1 VAELALVT
9 GATSGIGRELAR
21 ALIERG
27 FEVLRAGEEHDLA
40 TPEGVEALY
49 ASLPRPVDI
58 LVLNAGVSEGGE
70 FATGDLA
77 AHLRLIDLNVRGTV
91 HLAGLVIPAMA
102 ARGGGRVL
110 LTSSMVAIM
119 PGPFQATYNAS
130 KSFIQSFGLALRDE
144 LRDRGVSVTL
154 VMPGPTDTNI
164 FARAGQLDTPPR
176 RVLAQGRPGRRR
188 RAGGR
193 GAAGRQG
200 ARGGGEPAAAA
211 RDPRRQRAPG
221 RRQGPLEPVRRTAER
236 SLTQPEVARRPAGRP
251 SMHRSTEGGLR

>member
-21 ALIERG
+21 ALTERG

-164 FARAGQLDTPPR
+164 FARAGQLDTPLGASSHKADPADVAEQAVEALLAGKE
-176 RVLAQGRPGRRR
+176 RVVAASLPLRLATL
-188 RAGGR
+188 AGSVLPD
-193 GAAGRQG
+193 AVK
-200 ARGGGEPAAAA
+200 ARLN
-211 RDPRRQRAPG
+211 RF
-221 RRQGPLEPVRRTAER
+221 
-236 SLTQPEVARRPAGRP
+236 VARPKDR
-251 SMHRSTEGGLR
+251 

>member
-164 FARAGQLDTPPR
+164 FARAGQLDTPLGASSHKADPADVAEQAVEALLAGKE
-176 RVLAQGRPGRRR
+176 RVVAASLPLRLATL
-188 RAGGR
+188 AGSVLPD
-193 GAAGRQG
+193 AVT
-200 ARGGGEPAAAA
+200 ARLN
-211 RDPRRQRAPG
+211 RF
-221 RRQGPLEPVRRTAER
+221 
-236 SLTQPEVARRPAGRP
+236 VARPKDR
-251 SMHRSTEGGLR
+251 

>member
-164 FARAGQLDTPPR
+164 FARAGQLDTPLGASSHKADPADVAEQAVEALLAGKE
-176 RVLAQGRPGRRR
+176 RVVAASLPLRLATL
-188 RAGGR
+188 AGSVLPD
-193 GAAGRQG
+193 AVK
-200 ARGGGEPAAAA
+200 ARLN
-211 RDPRRQRAPG
+211 RF
-221 RRQGPLEPVRRTAER
+221 
-236 SLTQPEVARRPAGRP
+236 VARPKDR
-251 SMHRSTEGGLR
+251 